1 MLAVGTGIGSAS
13 IECQNKTG
21 HGDAPL
27 PHEVWPKQTVGA
39 SVHTSHGT
47 DGPWTA
53 AQDGI
58 HGCNNPA
65 PARHPNG
72 TIFVVCHNKP
82 ELILHSAPSVHGP
95 WTTIGNIMDAGN
107 TPVVAGTP
115 HEWTNRTVWEDP
127 HLWIDPET
135 GAFHIICHAYPP
147 CDNSAPYHYGD
158 VVAGHGF
165 SQAGEEWKWSA
176 TPPYTRYVQS
186 GGKTLKY
193 GTRERPFLL
202 MEGGAPTV
210 SPRARHH
217 PPAAPG

>member
-1 MLAVGTGIGSAS
+1 M
-13 IECQNKTG
+13 
-21 HGDAPL
+21 
-27 PHEVWPKQTVGA
+27 
-39 SVHTSHGT
+39 
-47 DGPWTA
+47 
-53 AQDGI
+53 
-58 HGCNNPA
+58 
-65 PARHPNG
+65 
-72 TIFVVCHNKP
+72 
-82 ELILHSAPSVHGP
+82 HSAPSVHGP

-165 SQAGEEWKWSA
+165 SQAGAEWKWSA

-202 MEGGAPTV
+202 MEGGARERWEHAVLPEYV
-210 SPRARHH
+210 CSGLRD
-217 PPAAPG
+217 AAEGKTESNLQPWLMP